1 MCFLHFCSQLSGQ
14 FSNSG
19 NHLKFKTDL
28 FLFCHYFSAINPDVI
43 QKLFSTFQNV
53 LILFF
58 LDVLVVTLFVVP
70 FVYQFWLEIMP
81 LPLFL
86 LLQERLKWPLLEIL
100 EH

>member
-1 MCFLHFCSQLSGQ
+1 MLSKSYFQ
-14 FSNSG
+14 PFR
-19 NHLKFKTDL
+19 T
-28 FLFCHYFSAINPDVI
+28 FLFY
-43 QKLFSTFQNV
+43 
-53 LILFF
+53 FF